1 MKARLS
7 AISLGR
13 GFLIGMA
20 VVLLAGGVVRL
31 GSEFRASLAVTNM
44 VDGFRNADGF
54 GDQVR
59 QERLRYG
66 LVSGDPG
73 QVIAQAKV
81 QLETA
86 PFDPVLMAVLA
97 HAMIATGDED
107 LAVNAAMLDQAHQIA
122 PRDRLVQILRDDAR
136 QQLQYTQPKQAP
148 SAE

>member
-7 AISLGR
+7 AIFLGR
-13 GFLIGMA
+13 GFLTGMA
-20 VVLLAGGVVRL
+20 VVLVVVGVVRL
-31 GSEFRASLAVTNM
+31 GGEFRASLTVTNM
-44 VDGFRNADGF
+44 ADGFRNADGF

-81 QLETA
+81 QLEIA

-97 HAMIATGDED
+97 HAGIVSRDAD
-107 LAVNAAMLDQAHQIA
+107 LTFNAGMLDQAHQIA
-122 PRDRLVQILRDDAR
+122 PRRRFVRALRDDAR
-136 QQLQYTQPKQAP
+136 QQLQYSQPKQAP
-148 SAE
+148 SVE

>member
-20 VVLLAGGVVRL
+20 VLLVVGGVVRL
-31 GSEFRASLAVTNM
+31 GGEFRASLTVTNM
-44 VDGFRNADGF
+44 ADGFRNADGF
-54 GDQVR
+54 GDQAR
-59 QERLRYG
+59 QERLRHG

-107 LAVNAAMLDQAHQIA
+107 LTVNAGMLDQAHQIA

-136 QQLQYTQPKQAP
+136 LQLQYSQPKQAP

>member
-1 MKARLS
+1 MKAHLS
-7 AISLGR
+7 AIFLGR

-31 GSEFRASLAVTNM
+31 GSQFRASLTVTNM
-44 VDGFRNADGF
+44 ADGFRNADGF
-54 GDQVR
+54 GDQAR
-59 QERLRYG
+59 QERLRHG

-81 QLETA
+81 QLEIA

-107 LAVNAAMLDQAHQIA
+107 LMINAGILDQAHQIA
-122 PRDRLVQILRDDAR
+122 PRRGFVQILRDDAR
-136 QQLQYTQPKQAP
+136 QQLQYSQPKQAP